1 MELVTF
7 VLIQKLDPL
16 SPEVIRN
23 SLGAVFDLEPIFM
36 SSKEFKAFC
45 DGLELEIVAA
55 ALSPKAQDFLD
66 FDYKK
71 NICFLFGSEAF
82 GLSSFWLKNTR
93 KHLKISMQENGP
105 DSLNLSVS
113 VALFCF
119 EKKRQE
125 RKV

>member
-1 MELVTF
+1 
-7 VLIQKLDPL
+7 
-16 SPEVIRN
+16 
-23 SLGAVFDLEPIFM
+23 M

-105 DSLNLSVS
+105 DSFKLICFSS
-113 VALFCF
+113 SFLF
-119 EKKRQE
+119 
-125 RKV
+125 